1 MGGGRETQGA
11 WRERQSIKTSI
22 VGEREE
28 KKKNEMKRETEMR
41 KRGFLLKG
49 DNKEPLKEQMK
60 MSFLLPPLASPSF
73 VLWRDNEGE
82 REKVRENKC
91 FST

>member
-1 MGGGRETQGA
+1 
-11 WRERQSIKTSI
+11 
-22 VGEREE
+22 
-28 KKKNEMKRETEMR
+28 MR

-60 MSFLLPPLASPSF
+60 MSFLLPPLASSSF